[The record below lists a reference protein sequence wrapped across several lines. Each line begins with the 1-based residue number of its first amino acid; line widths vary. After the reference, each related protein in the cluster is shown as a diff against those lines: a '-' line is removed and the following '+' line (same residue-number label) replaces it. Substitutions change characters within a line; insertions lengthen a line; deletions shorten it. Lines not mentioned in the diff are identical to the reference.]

1 MQSKGRNWQAVK
13 FIEKPHEQGQGHVPG
28 FYSRLRRL
36 IGDVIIMTLP
46 LGVLVYVGCSVFIG
60 CNQSFCPHWQLPLR
74 QPLAAA
80 YGRAVCSQATLSY
93 TPCIPNCESADGI
106 YTVKEEK
113 RHLFDQEVISDWCCF
128 LCGFDQCFSLD
139 CIVYILSLVHQNPKM
154 LLITKAGRLA
164 ARLSLILQQ
173 PLVQMNHSII

>member
-1 MQSKGRNWQAVK
+1 MQSKGRNWQPVK
-13 FIEKPHEQGQGHVPG
+13 FIEKPHEHDQGHVPG
-28 FYSRLRRL
+28 FYSSLRRL

-46 LGVLVYVGCSVFIG
+46 LGILVYVGCSVFIG
-60 CNQSFCPHWQLPLR
+60 CNQSCCPHWQLPLR

-80 YGRAVCSQATLSY
+80 YGRAMCSQATLSY
-93 TPCIPNCESADGI
+93 TSCIPNCESADGT
-106 YTVKEEK
+106 YTVKWRENASFWP
-113 RHLFDQEVISDWCCF
+113 RSQTNVVLF

-139 CIVYILSLVHQNPKM
+139 CIVYILSSVHQNPKM

-164 ARLSLILQQ
+164 TCLSLILLQ